1 MRRMRIPRWV
11 VWTAALM
18 ITGAAAAQGPAA
30 EGASGGDRFVAGG
43 ALTIDDPVTGD
54 LIAAGGS
61 IDVDAPVAG
70 DAVLFGGRARLGA
83 DVAQSVYAAG
93 GQLTVAGRVG
103 RNLRAAGGRVE
114 LGPQAQVAG
123 NATVAGGQVTLRGRI
138 GGDVQIGGGQVL
150 IDGPVA
156 GDVSVGAGRLEL
168 GPRARIEGRLRLRSG
183 DEPTLSPQAQV
194 LGGIDR
200 LEMPA
205 PGGSGGWPGAER
217 HGPGG
222 GWLWTVGLMLL
233 AAVLLGLMPR
243 AFGAVAQAL
252 QAQPA
257 LSLGMGFVVLVAT
270 PAAVLV
276 LLVTLI
282 GAPLALLLLATYLAL
297 LPVGY
302 ASAGIGLGD
311 WALRRWRTANAGTLR
326 WRVAAAA
333 TTVLALSLLG
343 RMPFVGGWVGFVALL
358 LGLGAL
364 ALAIRRAIA
373 GR

>member
-1 MRRMRIPRWV
+1 MIPELGQIVLILALLVAIVQGV
-11 VWTAALM
+11 VPL
-18 ITGAAAAQGPAA
+18 IGAH
-30 EGASGGDRFVAGG
+30 R
-43 ALTIDDPVTGD
+43 
-54 LIAAGGS
+54 
-61 IDVDAPVAG
+61 G
-70 DAVLFGGRARLGA
+70 DALLMGGRARLGA
-83 DVAQSVYAAG
+83 DVAQSVFAAG

-123 NATVAGGQVTLRGRI
+123 NVTVAGGQVTLRGRI
-138 GGDVQIGGGQVL
+138 GGHVHIGGGEVL

-156 GDVSVGAGRLEL
+156 GNVSVGAGRLEL
-168 GPRARIEGRLRLRSG
+168 GPRARIEGKLRLRSG

-194 LGGIDR
+194 LGGIER
-200 LEMPA
+200 LQMPA
-205 PGGSGGWPGAER
+205 PGGHGGGPGAER
-217 HGPGG
+217 HGFGGG

-243 AFGAVAQAL
+243 VFGAVAQAL

-257 LSLGMGFVVLVAT
+257 LSVGLGFLVLVAT

-276 LLVTLI
+276 LLLTLI
-282 GAPLALLLLATYLAL
+282 GAPLALLLLAAYLAL

-311 WALRRWRTANAGTLR
+311 WVLRRWRAADAAAPR

-333 TTVLALSLLG
+333 AAVLALSLLG
-343 RMPFVGGWVGFVALL
+343 RIPFVGGWVGFVALL

-364 ALAIRRAIA
+364 ALAARRAVA
-373 GR
+373 SR

>member
-1 MRRMRIPRWV
+1 LL
-11 VWTAALM
+11 A
-18 ITGAAAAQGPAA
+18 
-30 EGASGGDRFVAGG
+30 
-43 ALTIDDPVTGD
+43 
-54 LIAAGGS
+54 
-61 IDVDAPVAG
+61 
-70 DAVLFGGRARLGA
+70 GGRARLGA

-138 GGDVQIGGGQVL
+138 GGDLHIGGGQVL

-156 GDVSVGAGRLEL
+156 GNVSVGAGQLEL

-183 DEPTLSPQAQV
+183 DEPMVSPQAQV
-194 LGGIDR
+194 LGGIER

-205 PGGSGGWPGAER
+205 PSGRGGWPDGY
-217 HGPGG
+217 GG

-243 AFGAVAQAL
+243 VFGAVARSL

-257 LSLGMGFVVLVAT
+257 LSVGLGFVVLVAT

-282 GAPLALLLLATYLAL
+282 GAPLALLLLAAYLAL

-311 WALRRWRTANAGTLR
+311 WALHRWRAADSVALR

-333 TTVLALSLLG
+333 AAVLVLSLLG
-343 RMPFVGGWVGFVALL
+343 RIPFVGGWVGFAALL

-364 ALAIRRAIA
+364 ALAARRAVA
-373 GR
+373 TR

>member
-1 MRRMRIPRWV
+1 MM
-11 VWTAALM
+11 AA
-18 ITGAAAAQGPAA
+18 AAAAQEPSA
-30 EGASGGDRFVAGG
+30 EGAYGGDRFVAGG
-43 ALTIDDPVTGD
+43 SLTIDEPVAGD

-61 IDVDAPVAG
+61 IDIDAPVGG
-70 DAVLFGGRARLGA
+70 DAVLAGGRARLGA

-114 LGPQAQVAG
+114 LGPQSQVAG

-156 GDVSVGAGRLEL
+156 GNVSVGAGQLEL

-194 LGGIDR
+194 LGGIER

-205 PGGSGGWPGAER
+205 PDGRSGWPDGY
-217 HGPGG
+217 GGG
-222 GWLWTVGLMLL
+222 GWLWTIGLMLL

-257 LSLGMGFVVLVAT
+257 LSVGLGFVVLVAT

-282 GAPLALLLLATYLAL
+282 GAPLALLLLAAYLAL

-311 WALRRWRTANAGTLR
+311 WALRRWRAADGVALR

-333 TTVLALSLLG
+333 AAVLALSLLG
-343 RMPFVGGWVGFVALL
+343 RIPFVGG
-358 LGLGAL
+358 
-364 ALAIRRAIA
+364 
-373 GR
+373 

>member
-1 MRRMRIPRWV
+1 MRALGCV
-11 VWTAALM
+11 AWTAALM
-18 ITGAAAAQGPAA
+18 IAAAAAAQGPAA
-30 EGASGGDRFVAGG
+30 EGASGGDHFVAGG
-43 ALTIDDPVTGD
+43 SLTIDDPVAGD
-54 LIAAGGS
+54 LVAAGGS
-61 IDVDAPVAG
+61 IDVDAPVGG
-70 DAVLFGGRARLGA
+70 DAVLAGGRARLGA

-93 GQLTVAGRVG
+93 GQITVAGRVG
-103 RNLRAAGGRVE
+103 HNLRAVGGRVE

-138 GGDVQIGGGQVL
+138 GGHVQIGGGQVL

-156 GDVSVGAGRLEL
+156 GNVSVGAGQLEL

-194 LGGIDR
+194 LGGIER
-200 LEMPA
+200 LEIPA
-205 PGGSGGWPGAER
+205 PGGRVGWPGGER
-217 HGPGG
+217 QGFGG
-222 GWLWTVGLMLL
+222 GWLWTAGLMLL

-243 AFGAVAQAL
+243 VFGAVAQAL
-252 QAQPA
+252 QSQPA
-257 LSLGMGFVVLVAT
+257 LSVGLGFLVLVAT

-282 GAPLALLLLATYLAL
+282 GAPVALLLLATYLAL

-311 WALRRWRTANAGTLR
+311 WALRRWRAAEATTLH
-326 WRVAAAA
+326 WRVGAAAA
-333 TTVLALSLLG
+333 AVLALSLLG
-343 RMPFVGGWVGFVALL
+343 RIPFVGGWVAFVALL

-364 ALAIRRAIA
+364 ALAARRAVA
-373 GR
+373 AR